1 MPRQRNLEEEGITQL
16 FLSKKLAE
24 LVDDWS
30 RDDLPIDQ
38 RWPGTTQTTHELF
51 RYWFNRDVDTPTRF
65 HDAQR
70 RAIETLVYC
79 HEVMRT
85 VDGKPIGKL
94 VDLYEKVAPDKIDQF
109 THIATETA
117 ETDYLKYCLK
127 MATGSGK
134 TWILQAA
141 LVWQYFNAI
150 RGEGGPRRFSKHFL
164 VVTPGLVVL
173 GRLLDAFLGKK
184 DASGNRNPNKADLR
198 NELFVPPAWRKD
210 FHLRV
215 MSPEDLNPSTSAGD
229 EAFVL
234 VLNWHKLASK
244 DGRETLATQVFGSE
258 EGDNSEVYLSFLS
271 SYPDLVVFNDEAH
284 HVHSKARSEG
294 NKDIDAK
301 WLEAVKRL
309 REHNRRLGARA
320 GLFLQVDFSATPF
333 TGAGNAK
340 RFFPHIVF
348 DYDLKDA
355 MKGFSPVVKKEVPL
369 PLVKQLFLEERQ
381 TTTVEL
387 TALDFRA
394 IREAADGKKRGA
406 VAALSPGQLLMLEIG
421 LKKLD
426 QIAREFTRSE
436 FTQKPVMFVACE
448 ENEVADLVY
457 DHMKSRSDDRGRLL
471 KDQILVIHSDAKDRI
486 PEDEWER
493 NKFLLESI
501 DDPETRNQKRII
513 ISVMMLR
520 EGFDVRSICVTVV
533 LRSSES
539 DILLE
544 QMVGRGLRLMFTGPE
559 FYDTKLHALEQIAAG
574 QTPSSALDFLFV
586 VDHPRFRR
594 FYETLRNEGFP
605 IYSGDSSGVNSSGDL
620 QPVKV
625 DPSRISSY
633 DVGWPIQFHDE
644 GKVPDPRL
652 IDPKTLPTFGKSF
665 REVREEFNSIVI
677 ADKHKVTENIVS
689 TWGLQTELFDYGFFL
704 RQIALRLT
712 TDGDDRVTLSARR
725 AELMELI
732 DRYTSEFLFG
742 GPVDFSQADNYRV
755 LVHVPIY
762 DFVTQRLRI
771 ALTDLLGKVVY
782 EPQPEALWERVS
794 KASEILTRSKT
805 AVTTTKS
812 VYPKQAPAAKGGG
825 FEAKF
830 MRDVLERSGSVLA
843 YAKLDQQRHD
853 FRIRYINEYGIARDY
868 YPDFLVKTAQKMYLV
883 ETKADKDMGTVVVA
897 RKARA
902 AIGWCE
908 AASRIKPPADLNQP
922 QEWEYVLLSEKTYG
936 LNWAVGFDGLLSA
949 CRTELHHVL
958 TFGQGRLQ

>member
-1 MPRQRNLEEEGITQL
+1 MSRQRNLEEEDITQL

-24 LVDDWS
+24 LVDDWA
-30 RDDLPIDQ
+30 RDDLPVDQ
-38 RWPGTTQTTHELF
+38 RWPGTTQTTHELL

-79 HEVMRT
+79 HEIMRT
-85 VDGKPIGKL
+85 TDGKPIGKL
-94 VDLYEKVAPDKIDQF
+94 VDLYEKVVPDKIDQF

-141 LVWQYFNAI
+141 LVWLYFNAI
-150 RGEGGPRRFSKHFL
+150 RGEGGLRRFSKHFL

-184 DASGNRNPNKADLR
+184 DASGNRDPNKADLR
-198 NELFVPPAWRKD
+198 NDLFVPPAWRKD

-215 MSPEDLNPSTSAGD
+215 LSPEDLNPSTSAGD
-229 EAFVL
+229 DAFVL
-234 VLNWHKLASK
+234 VLNWHKLATK
-244 DGRETLATQVFGSE
+244 DARDTLATQIFGSD

-271 SYPDLVVFNDEAH
+271 SYPDLVIFNDEAH

-340 RFFPHIVF
+340 RYFPHIVF

-355 MKGFSPVVKKEVPL
+355 MNGFSPVQKANVPL

-381 TTTVEL
+381 TTTAEL
-387 TALDFRA
+387 ATLDFRA
-394 IREAADGKKRGA
+394 IREAADGRKRGA

-426 QIAREFTRSE
+426 QIAREFEQSG
-436 FTQKPVMFVACE
+436 FSQKPVMFVACE

-457 DHMKSRSDDRGRLL
+457 DHLKSRSDDKGRLL

-486 PEDEWER
+486 PEDEWEK

-501 DDPETRNQKRII
+501 DDPETKNQKRII

-533 LRSSES
+533 LRSSDS

-574 QTPSSALDFLFV
+574 QTPSAALDFLFV
-586 VDHPRFRR
+586 VDHPRFRQ

-605 IYSGDSSGVNSSGDL
+605 IYSGDSSGVNTSGDL

-625 DPSRISSY
+625 DPSRVSSY

-644 GKVPDPRL
+644 GRIPDPRL

-665 REVREEFNSIVI
+665 PEVKADFDAILI

-712 TDGDDRVTLSARR
+712 TDGDDRATLSARR

-732 DRYTSEFLFG
+732 DRYTSDYLFG

-782 EPQPEALWERVS
+782 EPQPEAVWQRVS
-794 KASEILTRSKT
+794 QVPEILVRSKT
-805 AVTTTKS
+805 AVTTTRS
-812 VYPKQAPAAKGGG
+812 IYPRQAPAAKGGG

-830 MRDVLERSGSVLA
+830 MRDVLERSKSSVVA
-843 YAKLDQQRHD
+843 YAKLDQRHD

-868 YPDFLVKTAQKMYLV
+868 YPDFLVKTKEKMYLV
-883 ETKADKDMGTVVVA
+883 ETKANKDMGTAVVA

-902 AIGWCE
+902 AMGWCE
-908 AASRIKPPADLNQP
+908 AASRIKPPPDLNQP
-922 QEWEYVLLSEKTYG
+922 QEWEYVLLSEKTYD
-936 LNWAVGFDGLLSA
+936 LNRAVGFDGLLAA